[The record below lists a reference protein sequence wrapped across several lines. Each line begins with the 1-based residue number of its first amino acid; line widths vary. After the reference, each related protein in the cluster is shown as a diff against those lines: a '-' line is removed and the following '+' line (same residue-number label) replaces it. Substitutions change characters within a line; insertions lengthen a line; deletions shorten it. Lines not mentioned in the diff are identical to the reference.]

1 MNECIDIHTHIV
13 PENFPPY
20 AGKGKDVPWP
30 SMAPAH
36 ACHRHVMISGKLYR
50 TVADGSWS
58 VPRRIEEM
66 GAMRVTRQA
75 ISPMPELLSYWLPLD
90 DAKVMIRFLNDEIAR
105 MIAAAPDRFIGLGCV
120 PLQDITAAVRELEHV
135 VQKLKFS
142 GVEIASHV
150 NGVSIGDARFEPFF
164 AEAERLGAAIFVH
177 ALRPAGQ
184 DRIVGAF
191 AEQAVCF
198 PGDVALA
205 CASMITGGIA
215 SKHPKLRIAFSHGG
229 GTMAILMPR
238 LVHAWNVF
246 PKAKESLPG
255 IARHHRQALLLR
267 RAGVRSRS
275 RQVLD
280 QAVRLVAD
288 RARHRLPVR
297 AWRYKPIKDPG
308 RSEPGW
314 RHAGRHHIVERAPL
328 PRIAGS
334 TSLIEPGST
343 ASAASSYGVG
353 CALTIT
359 MRAPAA
365 LAISTAPA
373 TG

>member
-1 MNECIDIHTHIV
+1 MNEAIDIHTHIV

-30 SMAPAH
+30 SMAPAQ

-66 GAMRVTRQA
+66 GAMQVTRQA

-105 MIAAAPDRFIGLGCV
+105 MIAAAPERFIGLGCV
-120 PLQDITAAVRELEHV
+120 PLQDIDAALSELHHV
-135 VQKLKFS
+135 HKTLKFA

-198 PGDVALA
+198 PGDIALA

-246 PKAKESLPG
+246 PKAKESLPESPAT
-255 IARHHRQALLLR
+255 IAKRFFY
-267 RAGVRSRS
+267 
-275 RQVLD
+275 D
-280 QAVRLVAD
+280 QLVFEPNAVRFLVETFGQSQICVGTDYPFAMGD
-288 RARHRLPVR
+288 F
-297 AWRYKPIKDPG
+297 
-308 RSEPGW
+308 EP
-314 RHAGRHHIVERAPL
+314 L
-328 PRIAGS
+328 K
-334 TSLIEPGST
+334 SLGGAQLDAATLEAIT
-343 ASAASSYGVG
+343 AANAKRFLG
-353 CALTIT
+353 L
-359 MRAPAA
+359 
-365 LAISTAPA
+365 
-373 TG
+373 